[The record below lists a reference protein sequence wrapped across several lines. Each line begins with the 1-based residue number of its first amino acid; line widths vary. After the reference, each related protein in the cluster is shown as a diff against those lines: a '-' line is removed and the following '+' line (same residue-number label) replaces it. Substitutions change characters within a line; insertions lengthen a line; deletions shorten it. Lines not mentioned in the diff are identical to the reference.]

1 METSILVA
9 RMFAVVYIVV
19 GIGMVLNAAY
29 FKKVFDGMWKESGM
43 IVLGGMMSLLA
54 GFLLVTYHNLWVKD
68 WTVVITVFEDRSFTF
83 IIKSPPCSV
92 LLKRACG
99 IAKASGV
106 PNKDKVG
113 AVTKAQ
119 VKEIAQMKM
128 KDLNTDD
135 VEKAMKI
142 VAGTARSMGIDVV
155 EKAQDIPKPEAES
168 QEEKQ

>member
-68 WTVVITVFEDRSFTF
+68 WTVVITVFGWLA
-83 IIKSPPCSV
+83 
-92 LLKRACG
+92 LLKG
-99 IAKASGV
+99 IL
-106 PNKDKVG
+106 
-113 AVTKAQ
+113 
-119 VKEIAQMKM
+119 IF
-128 KDLNTDD
+128 LF
-135 VEKAMKI
+135 
-142 VAGTARSMGIDVV
+142 
-155 EKAQDIPKPEAES
+155 PKPFAAFS
-168 QEEKQ
+168 KLFLKNIQLFGVFALVLGLFFGYFGYVA